1 MNMAYFL
8 FLGLLVL
15 CFGLF
20 AGGITLW
27 LLKKGDFENLK
38 NSLAAREEQ
47 CSRTTLELAAEHDR
61 RIIAERDLLSE
72 RELSAQKLALLD
84 EAKKNLEDAFKALSS
99 EALRDNNRQFLDLA
113 GTVMEK
119 FQSEAKNNLEKK
131 EKAVENLVKPLADN
145 LTKYEIHVR
154 EMEEKRGQAYGMLTE
169 QVRALLEGQKELKNE
184 TGKLADAFRRPEIR
198 GRWGEIQL
206 RNTVEMAG
214 MLEYCDFLEQPS
226 SSSETGIQ
234 RPDLVVRLPGG
245 RNIAV
250 DAKTPINA
258 YIDSLSLSDG
268 KTREEKLSVF
278 AGNVKD
284 QIRSLGRKEYWKQ
297 FADSPD
303 LVVLFLPGEVFY
315 TAALRSDP
323 SLIEEGIANRVILAS
338 PTTLIVLLRVVAMGW
353 REERL
358 AENARKISDL
368 GKELYARI
376 VTLTE
381 HFASLGGALKRSVEC
396 YNQAVGSLESRVL
409 VSARKF
415 SDLGSGSEKSIEDL
429 ESLEIQTRSLNVPEY
444 KKKPESPGQ

>member
-1 MNMAYFL
+1 MITFSIL
-8 FLGLLVL
+8 FLGLLVVF
-15 CFGLF
+15 FGLL
-20 AGGITLW
+20 AGGSAVW
-27 LLKKGDFENLK
+27 FLKKGDFENLK

-47 CSRTTLELAAEHDR
+47 CARTTLELAAEHDR

-99 EALRDNNRQFLDLA
+99 EALRNNNQQFLDLA
-113 GTVMEK
+113 RTVMEK
-119 FQSEAKNNLEKK
+119 FQSEAKNDLEKK
-131 EKAVENLVKPLADN
+131 EKAVENLVKPLSDN
-145 LTKYEIHVR
+145 LMKYEIHIR

-214 MLEYCDFLEQPS
+214 MLEYCDFMEQPS
-226 SSSETGIQ
+226 SSTESGIQ

-258 YIDSLSLSDG
+258 YIDSLSQPEG
-268 KTREEKLSVF
+268 KNREEKLSVF

-284 QIRSLGRKEYWKQ
+284 QIKNLGRKEYWKQ

-368 GKELYARI
+368 GKELYTRI

-381 HFASLGGALKRSVEC
+381 YFSSLGGALKRSVEF

-415 SDLGSGSEKSIEDL
+415 SDLGSGSEKSIENL
-429 ESLEIQTRSLNVPEY
+429 ESLEIQTRSLNVPED
-444 KKKPESPGQ
+444 KKKLESPDS

>member
-1 MNMAYFL
+1 MNMVFI
-8 FLGLLVL
+8 L
-15 CFGLF
+15 CFGLL
-20 AGGITLW
+20 AGGIAVW
-27 LLKKGDFENLK
+27 LLKRGDFGNLQK
-38 NSLAAREEQ
+38 RLADQEAQ
-47 CSRTTLELAAEHDR
+47 CAVITQELASERER
-61 RIIAERDLLSE
+61 RIIAERDLFSE
-72 RELSAQKLALLD
+72 RELGVQKLALLE

-99 EALRDNNRQFLDLA
+99 EALRNNNQQFLDLA
-113 GTVMEK
+113 KTVMEK
-119 FQSEAKNNLEKK
+119 FQSEANGDLEKK

-169 QVRALLEGQKELKNE
+169 QVRALLEGQKELKTE

-226 SSSETGIQ
+226 STSETGIQ

-258 YIDSLSLSDG
+258 YIDSLSFSDE
-268 KTREEKLSVF
+268 KSREEKLAVF
-278 AGNVKD
+278 ARNVKD
-284 QIRSLGRKEYWKQ
+284 QIHNLGRKEYWKQ
-297 FADSPD
+297 FKDSPD
-303 LVVLFLPGEVFY
+303 MVVLFLPGEVFY
-315 TAALRSDP
+315 TAALRLDP

-368 GKELYARI
+368 GKELYTRI

-381 HFASLGGALKRSVEC
+381 YFASLGGALKRSVEC

-429 ESLEIQTRSLNVPEY
+429 ESLEIQTRSLNIPEY
-444 KKKPESPGQ
+444 GKKQLEPPES